1 MALFYV
7 YYDVR
12 CCHYM
17 LKSKTKEI
25 FLSYII
31 QPNNPIPL
39 DNKKNYIKIGK
50 VILSIT
56 IKTEEK
62 LLYIKIKKGETI
74 HNEQNYYFN
83 GDKTPITIGRTNCS
97 INIKCDS
104 VSKTHV
110 TIDYDKLNQRFILT
124 DNASTNG
131 TQLILN
137 EGKTL
142 QLSGDMSFNL
152 GEQIFSI
159 KEKW

>member
-1 MALFYV
+1 
-7 YYDVR
+7 
-12 CCHYM
+12 M

-31 QPNNPIPL
+31 PPNNPIPL
-39 DNKKNYIKIGK
+39 DNNKKNYVKIGK

-56 IKTEEK
+56 IKTDEK

-74 HNEQNYYFN
+74 HNEQNYYFSE
-83 GDKTPITIGRTNCS
+83 DKTPITIGRTNCS

-104 VSKTHV
+104 VSKNHL
-110 TIDYDKLNQRFILT
+110 TIDYNKLNQKFFIT

-131 TQLILN
+131 TQLVLN

-142 QLSGDMSFNL
+142 QLSGDMNFNL
-152 GEQIFSI
+152 GEQQFSI
-159 KEKW
+159 KEK